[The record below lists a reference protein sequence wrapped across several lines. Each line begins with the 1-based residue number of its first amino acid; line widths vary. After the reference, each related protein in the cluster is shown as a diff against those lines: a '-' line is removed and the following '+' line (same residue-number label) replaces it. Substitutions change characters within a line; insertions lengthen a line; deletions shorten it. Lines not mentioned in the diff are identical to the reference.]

1 MLSGLV
7 VAEAGP
13 PTAGLTGHIPQVI
26 VEMYACAKT
35 LGSVPFLYVIHLP
48 K

>member
-13 PTAGLTGHIPQVI
+13 PTAGLKGHIPQVI
-26 VEMYACAKT
+26 VEMYACAKV
-35 LGSVPFLYVIHLP
+35 LGLVPSLSI
-48 K
+48 